1 LRGSSSFTS
10 SSVKPTTLSG
20 PSHDGYADTLHAG
33 GMRMDH
39 ALTAEDLKMDPL
51 AWQLSFGLVIV
62 VTLLKD
68 LQVT

>member
-1 LRGSSSFTS
+1 
-10 SSVKPTTLSG
+10 
-20 PSHDGYADTLHAG
+20 
-33 GMRMDH
+33 MDH